1 MIVWVNT
8 YASMINLLSHSI
20 TMQDR
25 IKQEQTRMKLNSDM
39 EKFWSIEM
47 KVIAVFT
54 VPNVSHAYKEA
65 AAIQ

>member
-1 MIVWVNT
+1 
-8 YASMINLLSHSI
+8 
-20 TMQDR
+20 MQDR

-65 AAIQ
+65 AAIQWIWLLQIFLPVLKTK